1 MFYSSILRSTYT
13 LWFSSFRKSFQ
24 LCFLC
29 CRIETHTHTHPNIA
43 AAKKSF
49 NFKWPIIDENYINF
63 DEYKANSSF
72 VLCTGR
78 IESESHR
85 ALCWKTKMRD
95 GERKDLCN
103 FPYDGMPFI
112 FLRQPTITLASRLNY
127 EATSNINKLRSK
139 RNTLCAWMGR
149 KSHNITKFRI
159 YIPNFYGSYLKLL
172 QTHQPWCDG
181 RNISDAFFGHFWFYK
196 WKKTS
201 FAALGSV

>member
-1 MFYSSILRSTYT
+1 MYRANRERVTPSSLLKDQI
-13 LWFSSFRKSFQ
+13 
-24 LCFLC
+24 
-29 CRIETHTHTHPNIA
+29 
-43 AAKKSF
+43 
-49 NFKWPIIDENYINF
+49 
-63 DEYKANSSF
+63 
-72 VLCTGR
+72 
-78 IESESHR
+78 
-85 ALCWKTKMRD
+85 RD